1 MKIKKSLFFAYPVMF
16 LLSVIL
22 SGSIF
27 AAETAAI
34 FQQTTEFKGVVVDS
48 RSGDE
53 IASAYLTVVGTNISS
68 ITNADGEFSIK
79 IPVTLREATI
89 TISHLGFQSKT
100 LPVSFFKAENTRVE
114 LDEIAEQLSEISIY
128 DGGDAQSLIKKMFEK
143 KEANYIDEPIL
154 MTAFYRE
161 TIKKGRRNVSLS
173 EAVLKIY
180 KAPYNSFAKDQI
192 SLFKARKTADY
203 EKLDTLA
210 LKLRGGPYNTL
221 YVDVIKY
228 PQYLIETD
236 MLQDF
241 RFDFDVPVRFDD
253 RNLYVV
259 NFESNTKSIPWYYG
273 KLFIDTETLSLVR
286 ASYNLNV
293 DNRNM
298 ASQMFVR
305 KKPRGATVYPID
317 VSYQVD
323 YRQNN
328 GKWQYG
334 YGTANLVF
342 VVNWKNKLFN
352 SRYTVNGEMAVT
364 DWETLPDFKIERDKT
379 FINPSVIMS
388 DDVSGFS
395 DVDFWG
401 NNNIIEPEK
410 SIQNAIEKIMRQL
423 NE

>member
-1 MKIKKSLFFAYPVMF
+1 MKMNKSLFFAYPVMF
-16 LLSVIL
+16 FLSLLL

-27 AAETAAI
+27 AVEPAEI

-48 RSGDE
+48 RSGNE

-79 IPVTLREATI
+79 IPVTLNQATI
-89 TISHLGFQSKT
+89 SISHLGYQSKT
-100 LPVSFFKAENTRVE
+100 LPLSFFKAENTRVE
-114 LDEIAEQLSEISIY
+114 LDEIAEELSEISIY
-128 DGGDAQSLIKKMFEK
+128 DGGDALDLVRKMFDK
-143 KEANYIDEPIL
+143 KEDNYKDEPIL

-173 EAVLKIY
+173 EAVVKIY
-180 KAPYNSFAKDQI
+180 KAPYDSNARDEI

-203 EKLDTLA
+203 DKLDTLA

-228 PQYLIETD
+228 PQYLIEPN
-236 MLQDF
+236 MLNDF
-241 RFDFDVPVRFDD
+241 KFDFDAPVRLDNQ
-253 RNLYVV
+253 NLYVV
-259 NFESNTKSIPWYYG
+259 NFESHDKSVPWYYG
-273 KLFIDTETLSLVR
+273 KLFIDTETLSLAR
-286 ASYNLNV
+286 ASFKLNV
-293 DNRNM
+293 DNRNL

-305 KKPRGATVYPID
+305 KKPRGARVYPID

-323 YRQNN
+323 YRKSE

-364 DWETLPDFKIERDKT
+364 NWETLPDFKVKKDNS
-379 FINPSVIMS
+379 FISPSVVMS
-388 DDVSGFS
+388 DDVSGFT

-401 NNNIIEPEK
+401 DNNIIEPEK
-410 SIQNAIEKIMRQL
+410 SIQNAIKKIKRQL
-423 NE
+423 DD

>member
-1 MKIKKSLFFAYPVMF
+1 MFFLSL
-16 LLSVIL
+16 LL

-27 AAETAAI
+27 AVEPAEI

-79 IPVTLREATI
+79 IPVTLNQATI
-89 TISHLGFQSKT
+89 NISHLGYQSKT
-100 LPVSFFKAENTRVE
+100 LPLSFFKAENTRVE
-114 LDEIAEQLSEISIY
+114 LDEIAEELSEISIY
-128 DGGDAQSLIKKMFEK
+128 DGGDALDLVRKMFDK
-143 KEANYIDEPIL
+143 KEDNYKVEPIL

-173 EAVLKIY
+173 EAVVKIY
-180 KAPYNSFAKDQI
+180 KAPYDSYTRDEI

-203 EKLDTLA
+203 DKLDTLA

-228 PQYLIETD
+228 PQYLIEPN
-236 MLQDF
+236 MLNNF
-241 RFDFDVPVRFDD
+241 RFDFDTPVRLDNQ
-253 RNLYVV
+253 NLYVV
-259 NFESNTKSIPWYYG
+259 NFESNDKSVPWYYG
-273 KLFIDTETLSLVR
+273 KLFIDTQSLSLVR
-286 ASYNLNV
+286 ASFNLNV
-293 DNRNM
+293 DNRNL

-305 KKPRGATVYPID
+305 KKPRGSRVYPIE
-317 VSYQVD
+317 VAYQVD
-323 YRQNN
+323 YRKSN

-364 DWETLPDFKIERDKT
+364 DWETLPDFKVKKDKS
-379 FINPSVIMS
+379 FISPSVVMA
-388 DDVSGFS
+388 DDVSGFT

-410 SIQNAIEKIMRQL
+410 SIQNAIEKIKRQL
-423 NE
+423 EE